1 MSQWTLNQSLELA
14 LSMEEES
21 IQLYTSAQEKVVNL
35 GSVKLLKELVEE
47 EKKHKKK
54 IEDAL
59 KDLAK
64 LEEIGRYE
72 IKLHDLKIV
81 DYLKDVS
88 LSSNA
93 DYQQLLIFAGK
104 REKATHDLYM
114 NLARKCRAT
123 KIRDMLIN
131 LAREELKHKYRLEQE
146 YDDTILKY
154 M

>member
-1 MSQWTLNQSLELA
+1 MSHWTLKQSLELA

-21 IQLYTSAQEKVVNL
+21 IQLYTSAQEKVVNP

-59 KDLAK
+59 KDPAK
-64 LEEIGRYE
+64 LKEIGRSE
-72 IKLHDLKIV
+72 IKLHDLQIV

-88 LSSNA
+88 LSSTA

-114 NLARKCRAT
+114 YLARKCRGT
-123 KIRDMLIN
+123 QIQELLSN
-131 LAREELKHKYRLEQE
+131 LAQEELKHKYRLERE